1 MKENS
6 TLNWR
11 SMSTKISIKSYK
23 CFTLKYVPKMDSFI
37 NYNQNHNKMIDQFVT
52 IMSII
57 SAIKVMFFC
66 ISSESYHTQHKS
78 AFYYDYHHDI
88 QASRVSVSFVGRCA
102 LWDRK

>member
-1 MKENS
+1 MSRKNGQMKENS
-6 TLNWR
+6 TQNWR
-11 SMSTKISIKSYK
+11 SMSTKISTKSYK

-37 NYNQNHNKMIDQFVT
+37 NYNQNHNKMIDPFVT

-57 SAIKVMFFC
+57 SAIRVMFFG

-88 QASRVSVSFVGRCA
+88 ASGNQA
-102 LWDRK
+102 